1 MQKYIKWFSFKRPP
15 IKQKCLALQV
25 YWEENIPSHLKVEED
40 MFFSVQSTK
49 NIAKFL
55 FLTSQPQCVRQ
66 WEGEWAGAAGLT
78 PRELNDPPGQP
89 YSDQPSWFGGRRA
102 RAKSLQS
109 ALRGGGAGTRFVTQF
124 SFIQSCWLVLWP
136 SMILTAVAGATICF
150 DLVKSARWRLKYFWN
165 HPGK

>member
-1 MQKYIKWFSFKRPP
+1 MQKHIKWYSFKRPP
-15 IKQKCLALQV
+15 IKQKCLALQE

-55 FLTSQPQCVRQ
+55 FLTSQPQWVGQ
-66 WEGEWAGAAGLT
+66 WEGEWAGPAGLT

-89 YSDQPSWFGGRRA
+89 YSEQPTWFGGRRA

-109 ALRGGGAGTRFVTQF
+109 ALRGGGSGHAFCHSVFVYSELLARPLAQYD
-124 SFIQSCWLVLWP
+124 SHRRRRSD
-136 SMILTAVAGATICF
+136 
-150 DLVKSARWRLKYFWN
+150 DLFWF
-165 HPGK
+165 GKIR